1 MVDCS
6 YFTYLSHLSIRQRFA
21 LIFMKEHLSQVVR
34 CAPNFAYSDRLGSLT
49 CVVIRIELYGAV
61 IPLRFFSFSFS
72 FACSF
77 SFLSFLVFLLFLFFY
92 FLFLSLLKPIRFF
105 HFSTFSFLALA
116 DKSLLTDFWTLSA

>member
-49 CVVIRIELYGAV
+49 CVVIRIELCGAV
-61 IPLRFFSFSFS
+61 IPLRSLLTSL
-72 FACSF
+72 
-77 SFLSFLVFLLFLFFY
+77 FLIFLVFLVFSLSSFVFLV
-92 FLFLSLLKPIRFF
+92 L
-105 HFSTFSFLALA
+105 
-116 DKSLLTDFWTLSA
+116 

>member
-49 CVVIRIELYGAV
+49 CVVIRIELCGAV
-61 IPLRFFSFSFS
+61 IPLRFLLTSL
-72 FACSF
+72 
-77 SFLSFLVFLLFLFFY
+77 FLTFLVFLIFLVFPLVHLFFLFFN
-92 FLFLSLLKPIRFF
+92 LLKPIQFF
-105 HFSTFSFLALA
+105 QFSTFSFLALA